1 MEQELNQIQNEIL
14 KALEQHPDKALCTEA
29 FIVKTIRENA
39 TIDGKKKAGL
49 SLLDVEK
56 VVEVLESKGVFYSI
70 HINSANDILVK
81 KDSETKLT
89 DADSKHRRL
98 ASEKSMSV
106 LSNKDLSQTKKSKG
120 KPKIKPNRTV
130 SKKLNVND
138 YSLD

>member
-29 FIVKTIRENA
+29 FIAKTIRDNTKIE
-39 TIDGKKKAGL
+39 GKNKAGL
-49 SLLDVEK
+49 SLMDIEK
-56 VVEVLESKGVFYSI
+56 VVEVLGSKGAFYSV

-120 KPKIKPNRTV
+120 KPKFKRTE

-138 YSLD
+138 FAID

>member
-14 KALEQHPDKALCTEA
+14 KALEQHAEKSLCTEA
-29 FIVKTIRENA
+29 FIAKTIRDNIKIE
-39 TIDGKKKAGL
+39 GKNKAGL
-49 SLLDVEK
+49 SLMDIEK
-56 VVEVLESKGVFYSI
+56 VVEVLGNKGAFYSV

-120 KPKIKPNRTV
+120 KPKNKPNRTE

>member
-1 MEQELNQIQNEIL
+1 MEQELNQIQKEIL
-14 KALEQHPDKALCTEA
+14 KAMKQHGEKSLCTEA
-29 FIVKTIRENA
+29 FIAKTVRDNIKIE
-39 TIDGKKKAGL
+39 GKNKAGL
-49 SLLDVEK
+49 SLMDIEK
-56 VVEVLESKGVFYSI
+56 VVEVLGNKGAFYSV

-120 KPKIKPNRTV
+120 KPKNKPNRTE

>member
-1 MEQELNQIQNEIL
+1 MEQELNQIQKEIL
-14 KALEQHPDKALCTEA
+14 KALEQHAEKSLCTEA
-29 FIVKTIRENA
+29 FIAKTVRDNIKIE
-39 TIDGKKKAGL
+39 GKNKAGL
-49 SLLDVEK
+49 SLMDIEK
-56 VVEVLESKGVFYSI
+56 VVEVLGNKGAFYSV

-120 KPKIKPNRTV
+120 KPKNKPNRTE

-138 YSLD
+138 YFLD

>member
-1 MEQELNQIQNEIL
+1 MEQELNQIQKEIL
-14 KALEQHPDKALCTEA
+14 KALEQHAEKSLCTEA
-29 FIVKTIRENA
+29 FIAKTVRDNIKIE
-39 TIDGKKKAGL
+39 GKNKAGL
-49 SLLDVEK
+49 SLMDIEK
-56 VVEVLESKGVFYSI
+56 VVEVLGNKGTFYSV

-120 KPKIKPNRTV
+120 KPKNKPNRTE

>member
-1 MEQELNQIQNEIL
+1 MEQELNQIQKEIL
-14 KALEQHPDKALCTEA
+14 KALEQHAEKSLCTEA
-29 FIVKTIRENA
+29 FIAKTIRDNIKIE
-39 TIDGKKKAGL
+39 GKNKAGL
-49 SLLDVEK
+49 SLMDIEK
-56 VVEVLESKGVFYSI
+56 VVEVLGNKGAFYSV

-120 KPKIKPNRTV
+120 KPKNKPNRTE

>member
-1 MEQELNQIQNEIL
+1 MNIGVGE
-14 KALEQHPDKALCTEA
+14 ALLISLCGFVTV
-29 FIVKTIRENA
+29 FLLLLFLIVVIKIVSAVVMAIE
-39 TIDGKKKAGL
+39 GKNKAGL
-49 SLLDVEK
+49 SLMDIEK
-56 VVEVLESKGVFYSI
+56 VVEVLGNKGAFYSV

-120 KPKIKPNRTV
+120 KPKNKPNRTE

>member
-1 MEQELNQIQNEIL
+1 MEQELNQIQKEIL
-14 KALEQHPDKALCTEA
+14 KALEQHAEKSLCTEA
-29 FIVKTIRENA
+29 FIAKTVRDNIKIE
-39 TIDGKKKAGL
+39 GKNKAGL
-49 SLLDVEK
+49 SLMDIEK
-56 VVEVLESKGVFYSI
+56 VVEVLGNKGAFYSV

-120 KPKIKPNRTV
+120 KPKNKPNRTE

>member
-1 MEQELNQIQNEIL
+1 MEQEMNQVQKEIL
-14 KALEQHPDKALCTEA
+14 KAMELHPDKALCTEA

-39 TIDGKKKAGL
+39 KIDGKNKAGL

-106 LSNKDLSQTKKSKG
+106 LSSKDFSQTKKSKG
-120 KPKIKPNRTV
+120 KPKFKRTE

-138 YSLD
+138 FAID

>member
-1 MEQELNQIQNEIL
+1 MEQELNQIQKEIL
-14 KALEQHPDKALCTEA
+14 KALEQHREKSLCTEA
-29 FIVKTIRENA
+29 FIAKTIRDNIKIE
-39 TIDGKKKAGL
+39 GKNKAGL
-49 SLLDVEK
+49 SLMDIEK
-56 VVEVLESKGVFYSI
+56 VVEVLGNKGAFYSV

-81 KDSETKLT
+81 KDSETKLADT
-89 DADSKHRRL
+89 DSKHRRL

-120 KPKIKPNRTV
+120 KPKNKPNRTE

>member
-1 MEQELNQIQNEIL
+1 MEQELNQIQKEIL
-14 KALEQHPDKALCTEA
+14 KALEQHAEKSLCTEA
-29 FIVKTIRENA
+29 FIAKTIRDNIKIE
-39 TIDGKKKAGL
+39 GKNKAGL
-49 SLLDVEK
+49 SLMDIEK
-56 VVEVLESKGVFYSI
+56 VVEVLGNKGAFYSV

-120 KPKIKPNRTV
+120 KPKNKPNRTE

-138 YSLD
+138 YFLD

>member
-14 KALEQHPDKALCTEA
+14 KALEQHAEKSLCTEA
-29 FIVKTIRENA
+29 FIAKTIRDNIKIE
-39 TIDGKKKAGL
+39 GKNKAGL
-49 SLLDVEK
+49 SLMDIEK
-56 VVEVLESKGVFYSI
+56 VVEVLGNKGAFYSV

-120 KPKIKPNRTV
+120 KPKNKPNRTE

-138 YSLD
+138 YFLD

>member
-1 MEQELNQIQNEIL
+1 MEQELNKIQKEIL
-14 KALEQHPDKALCTEA
+14 KAMEQHAEKSLCTEA
-29 FIVKTIRENA
+29 FIAKTIRDNIKIE
-39 TIDGKKKAGL
+39 GKNKAGL
-49 SLLDVEK
+49 SLMDIEK
-56 VVEVLESKGVFYSI
+56 VVEVLGNKGAFYSV

-81 KDSETKLT
+81 KDSETKLA

-120 KPKIKPNRTV
+120 KPKNKPNRTE

-138 YSLD
+138 YFLD

>member
-39 TIDGKKKAGL
+39 KIDGKKKAGL

-56 VVEVLESKGVFYSI
+56 VVEVLGSKGAFYSV

-120 KPKIKPNRTV
+120 KPKSKPNRTV

-138 YSLD
+138 YSLE

>member
-1 MEQELNQIQNEIL
+1 MEQEMNQVQKEIL
-14 KALEQHPDKALCTEA
+14 KAMELHPDKALCTEA

-39 TIDGKKKAGL
+39 KIDGKNKAGL

-56 VVEVLESKGVFYSI
+56 VVEVLESKGAFYSI

-106 LSNKDLSQTKKSKG
+106 LSSKDFSQTKKSKG
-120 KPKIKPNRTV
+120 KPKFKRTE

-138 YSLD
+138 FAID